1 MTFILIISSFSWIT
15 FKSFN
20 EKHKDMLQ
28 ATANYINMVDEAR
41 QAQVDFKKQVQGW
54 KDTLL
59 RGYHDHESFKKYYY
73 QFSQEYGNV
82 QVQLTK
88 LKKDMSKQGM
98 DASSVDKL
106 LNSHKELYDKYN
118 KAIQSYDE
126 NNIESYHVVDQ
137 LVKGIDR
144 KTTDD
149 MDALV
154 KQIQGIAKSQTEKM
168 KEQSDIDAMSFNR
181 KLMYISFSGI
191 ILIIFF
197 AFLIISMYRDITKFI
212 EQFKIL
218 MKQAESG
225 DLTIRGKVHKKD
237 ELGELTE
244 RFNQFISRIRSL
256 ILEAKDTS
264 IAVAASSNDIM
275 KASDQISSSAEEAAG
290 NIVSVSEN
298 ASKQAELA
306 EQSNEA
312 VHGVAEG
319 LNIINENTVYIS
331 ELGNKAMKTVNS
343 GTQSIKEQNDKM
355 SNTKKAS
362 KNVTDVISDLSI
374 KSNEIG
380 EIIEFI
386 NKITGQI
393 NLLSLNASIEAARAG
408 EAGKG
413 FTVVANEVKKLAE
426 LSKESTQKISSLIE
440 GVQNDIKKAVNEVTI
455 TKVSIEEQASSLRE
469 TDNSFNLIQ
478 KSVFEMVN
486 KIKEVTDKT
495 KEINQN
501 AAYME
506 TSLKN
511 MVTIIEQNVSSTQEV
526 ATVTEEQTA
535 SIEEV
540 TSSINRLAE
549 MSNNLLKSLD
559 KFKI

>member
-1 MTFILIISSFSWIT
+1 
-15 FKSFN
+15 
-20 EKHKDMLQ
+20 
-28 ATANYINMVDEAR
+28 
-41 QAQVDFKKQVQGW
+41 
-54 KDTLL
+54 
-59 RGYHDHESFKKYYY
+59 
-73 QFSQEYGNV
+73 
-82 QVQLTK
+82 
-88 LKKDMSKQGM
+88 M

-149 MDALV
+149 MDTLV
-154 KQIQGIAKSQTEKM
+154 KQIQGMAKSQTEKM

-181 KLMYISFSGI
+181 KLIYISFSGI

-197 AFLIISMYRDITKFI
+197 ALMIISMYRDITKFI

-256 ILEAKDTS
+256 ILESKDTG
-264 IAVAASSNDIM
+264 ITVAASSNEIM

-306 EQSNEA
+306 EQSSKA

-455 TKVSIEEQASSLRE
+455 TKVSIEEQVSSLRE

-486 KIKEVTDKT
+486 KIKEVTNKT

>member
-1 MTFILIISSFSWIT
+1 MAFILIIGSFSWVT
-15 FKSFN
+15 FESFN
-20 EKHKDMLQ
+20 EKHKNMLEV
-28 ATANYINMVDEAR
+28 TANYINIVDEAR
-41 QAQVDFKKQVQGW
+41 QAQVDFKKQVQEW

-59 RGYHDHESFKKYYY
+59 RGYHDHTSFKKYYY
-73 QFSQEYGNV
+73 QFSQEYVSV
-82 QVQLTK
+82 QSQLTK
-88 LKKDMSKQGM
+88 LKKDMNKQGM
-98 DASSVDKL
+98 DTSSVDKL
-106 LNSHKELYDKYN
+106 LNNHKELYDKYN

-149 MDALV
+149 MDTLV
-154 KQIQGIAKSQTEKM
+154 KQIQDIAKSQTEKM

-181 KLMYISFSGI
+181 KLMYISFLGI

-197 AFLIISMYRDITKFI
+197 AFLIISMYRDITRFI

-218 MKQAESG
+218 MKQAENG
-225 DLTIRGKVHKKD
+225 DLTIRGKIHKKD

-264 IAVAASSNDIM
+264 ITVAASSNEIM

-290 NIVSVSEN
+290 NIVIVSEN

-306 EQSNEA
+306 EQSNKA

-343 GTQSIKEQNDKM
+343 GTQSITEQNDKM
-355 SNTKKAS
+355 ANTKKAS
-362 KNVTDVISDLSI
+362 KNVTDVISDLSA

-380 EIIEFI
+380 EVIEFI
-386 NKITGQI
+386 NEITGQI

-426 LSKESTQKISSLIE
+426 LSKKSTQKISSLIE
-440 GVQNDIKKAVNEVTI
+440 GVQNDIEKAVNEVTI
-455 TKVSIEEQASSLRE
+455 TKVSIEEQASSLRG

-478 KSVFEMVN
+478 HSVLEMVN
-486 KIKEVTDKT
+486 KIKQVTDKT
-495 KEINQN
+495 KEINKN
-501 AAYME
+501 AASME
-506 TSLKN
+506 MSLKN
-511 MVTIIEQNVSSTQEV
+511 MVTIIEQNNSSTQEV
-526 ATVTEEQTA
+526 TAVTEEQTA

-540 TSSINRLAE
+540 TSSINHLAE
-549 MSNNLLKSLD
+549 MSNNLRKSLD